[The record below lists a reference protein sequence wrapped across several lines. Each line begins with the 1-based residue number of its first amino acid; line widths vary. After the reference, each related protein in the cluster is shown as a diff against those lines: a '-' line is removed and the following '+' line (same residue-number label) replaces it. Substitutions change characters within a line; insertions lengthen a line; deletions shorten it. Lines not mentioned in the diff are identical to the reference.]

1 MTSHDDHPP
10 IRLLT
15 PADLGACLDLAEE
28 HGWGREEHKW
38 RLLLASGTGYGIDA
52 PADDPAGG
60 LLATVIRTSYA
71 ERWHAV
77 GMMLVAGRRQRR
89 GLGMRLMRRVVEDAA
104 GAPLLLT
111 ATDQGRPLYERL
123 GFKAMG
129 GITTLRGTLT
139 EPPVGGEN
147 RGDDGGVAV
156 RPARAADLPEIL
168 AYDLVAFGADRTEL
182 LARLPRFADRFLV
195 ARTPEGRLAGFGA
208 SWPNVTTTSIG
219 PLVADD
225 ASVARALLTPLAL
238 GTPTPARFDVGDD
251 QPELARWLHA
261 RGLEETGHTE
271 LMIHG
276 AHTPPGTPA
285 RRFAPFSMAH
295 G

>member
-1 MTSHDDHPP
+1 MTSRDDHPP
-10 IRLLT
+10 IRPLT
-15 PADLGACLDLAEE
+15 PADLSACLDLADE

-38 RLLLASGTGYGIDA
+38 RLLLASGTGYGVDA
-52 PADDPAGG
+52 PEDDPVGG
-60 LLATVIRTSYA
+60 LLASVIRTSYA

-77 GMMLVAGRRQRR
+77 GMMLVAGRHQRR
-89 GLGMRLMRRVVEDAA
+89 GLGLRLMRRVIEDAA

-123 GFKAMG
+123 GFKAVG
-129 GITTLRGTLT
+129 GITTLRGTFAA
-139 EPPVGGEN
+139 PPAGED
-147 RGDDGGVAV
+147 GEDAGGVAV

-168 AYDLVAFGADRTEL
+168 AYDLTAFGADRTEL
-182 LARLPRFADRFLV
+182 LARLPRFADRLLV
-195 ARTPEGRLAGFGA
+195 ARTPDGRLAGFGA
-208 SWPNVTTTSIG
+208 SWPNVSTTSIG

-238 GTPTPARFDVGDD
+238 DTPTPARFDVGDD
-251 QPELARWLHA
+251 QPELARWLAA
-261 RGLEETGHTE
+261 RGLKETGRTE

-276 AHTPPGTPA
+276 APAPPGTPA